1 MRVDQKGTAA
11 RSTPEVPRSH
21 NVAADSSATKVV
33 DEPTPTS
40 ATVEEETIVVEG
52 LSPVLEKG
60 EEEGGGMQLE
70 DLTVKELKE
79 IAKSS
84 GVALSST
91 SKKKDIVSALVDAG
105 VSAVGKHEEQAST
118 ASTS

>member
-1 MRVDQKGTAA
+1 
-11 RSTPEVPRSH
+11 
-21 NVAADSSATKVV
+21 
-33 DEPTPTS
+33 
-40 ATVEEETIVVEG
+40 
-52 LSPVLEKG
+52 
-60 EEEGGGMQLE
+60 MQLE